1 MSVLYSISRILLA
14 LALTVICVTPR
25 VDAQER
31 APGELEPVNV
41 RPRGFKLFGLG
52 DFAITGMRIAG
63 ASRWFATS
71 AGPGNTLGFYSDLPG
86 RIVTG
91 GGSFFEIQL
100 WMASARSDWLRHSAQ
115 VPSLENVKG
124 GGYNVRMNFQRWM
137 PENTLAFTGRDGSV
151 GTLHSGATSESGT
164 GTCRDNSGST
174 NAFIPQGLPLL
185 AGSDC
190 PPTWANGVF
199 SPERPVPDTTW
210 LQRFKSNPAAF
221 SFDDWKFSAASRD
234 STKLYGSFQTYGASN
249 DYGRET
255 LARFGNVMPSGS
267 GPSEFQGYPM
277 GIEWEFQAFTYE
289 APTLADAMIYK
300 VNIIN
305 RSAEIYGVGLDF
317 DSLYLGI
324 MLRPFHTGA
333 QQPAMYAVPEKG
345 AVYGTGSNVN
355 NQNCYGGVHGANIPG
370 GYRAGRAI
378 RACTTNGSATRG
390 FAGGAQGIVVFK
402 SPIGDLRNKK
412 FTDPTS
418 PFYFPAHPNAGDTI
432 TFNQANACG
441 FTCGAQQF
449 FPYVARA
456 ALGAYANNIAESL
469 GGRGKTAGELSD
481 IEYFDLVH
489 NEDFPARWSPATGD
503 VGAYN
508 KYVPGNWDYNKDG
521 KPDTLYVTSCGRSGC
536 VARWTDT
543 LPGGFPNNIHNA
555 YHLGAGP
562 TKLKAGDTTSYVV
575 SFISTRDS
583 SSFERQ
589 VDNMLA
595 LYQSFWLFP
604 EPPCPANI
612 VSASATGGNRQF
624 DTFLTLFLDQS
635 INNCQD
641 KFLLEQARLLKA
653 DTSLAARTLKF
664 YNPRLVNQIR
674 ARALPRGTALVD
686 TVPAA
691 SAIKDPRDTTKFVVS
706 GSPATAAEFQACRTS
721 FSASR
726 CAILNDVALG
736 VVDTVFVFKSCDNG
750 SSYTNSG
757 LASCTPAPAR
767 DVSGQTPGF
776 PWQAYARLSRDASGR
791 FPATFADGNV
801 TGGVTY
807 TYVIV
812 GQTFSGIFP
821 INRLVGSAIVSDSF
835 VIRPRTVNGLTASSS
850 NRNVATVYVPASVQ
864 AGAPPANI
872 RFVGVKNLTTALSDT
887 SAAFA
892 FGILLAKPISGTDT
906 LKAAFIVS
914 DSAEVTVFDS
924 DTLTAGITSTTV
936 ELFAL
941 ADTSF
946 VGTAPRR
953 AAIQSQSF
961 VVPGSEPVDVAGR
974 FVRKDS
980 IVPASGTAPAQRYT
994 FFRFLGRGPQAT
1006 LLLNGLPVYVTDTLP
1021 TTGSIGITPAAT
1033 VARNSFPGV
1042 FVGFDPSR
1050 QRGLNGFNWVQP
1062 GIGRLSSP
1070 AFPTIG
1076 WTGDTARSDAAYTTY
1091 KITFSGK
1098 TYGPRSPFTLDI
1110 ADPAAVNAAFQTSL
1124 QQRTDVSATVTDA
1137 AAAAALNRVYGTAS
1151 RTITTDSLAALTL
1164 PFTVTNQRTGAPVSI
1179 AVLKNQR
1186 PGLTATVREP
1196 SMLLG
1201 ASSDT
1206 VRVAIPQ
1213 DRWVPG
1219 DRLFFIE
1226 TFQTFATDTV
1236 AGREVLEDS
1245 IVVNTVNGKPDT
1257 TVVPKTVT
1265 VTRVTWSPM
1274 RLGCSGLTCNP
1285 VFGRG
1290 GTGFTETNKD
1300 QQLTVVYFAPI
1311 GGLLRADFDISPTLD
1326 AVGLARGGE
1335 PTLKNVRVVPNPY
1348 VMFSQYEQV
1357 AGTKRLL
1364 FTNLPATG
1372 TLNIYTASGQFVQ
1385 RLSWTESDLD
1395 KNCRATVN
1403 TTECQST
1410 GDLYWNLRTK
1420 EDLEI
1425 GPGFYIFVVKAEIDG
1440 RKQEKLGKFVV
1451 IH

>member
-1 MSVLYSISRILLA
+1 MSVRYLISRVLLA
-14 LALTVICVTPR
+14 STLTVVCISPR
-25 VDAQER
+25 LGAQDP
-31 APGELEPVNV
+31 ATSELEPVNV
-41 RPRGFKLFGLG
+41 RPRGFRLFGLG
-52 DFAITGMRIAG
+52 DFAITGMRTAG
-63 ASRWFATS
+63 ASRWFTTS

-86 RIVTG
+86 RIVGG

-100 WMASARSDWLRHSAQ
+100 WMASARSDWLKHSTI

-164 GTCRDNSGST
+164 GTCRDNSGSN
-174 NAFIPQGLPLL
+174 NAFVPQGLPLL
-185 AGSDC
+185 AASDC

-221 SFDDWKFSAASRD
+221 TFDDWKFSSASRD
-234 STKLYGSFQTYGASN
+234 STKLYGSFQTYGATN

-255 LARFGNVMPSGS
+255 VARFGNVMPSGS
-267 GPSEFQGYPM
+267 GPSELQGYPM

-305 RSAEIYGVGLDF
+305 RSEELYGVGLDF

-324 MLRPFHTGA
+324 MLRPFHTSA
-333 QQPAMYAVPEKG
+333 QNPAMYAVPGKG
-345 AVYGTGSNVN
+345 AMYGTGSNVN
-355 NQNCYGGVHGANIPG
+355 GQNCYGGVHGANVTG
-370 GYRAGRAI
+370 GYRAGRTI
-378 RACTTNGSATRG
+378 RGCTSNASATRG
-390 FAGGAQGIVVFK
+390 FAGGAQGIVIFK
-402 SPIGDLRNKK
+402 SPLGDLRNKK
-412 FTDPTS
+412 FTDPAS
-418 PFYFPAHPNAGDTI
+418 PFFFPAHPNAGDTI

-441 FTCGAQQF
+441 FSCGAQQF

-456 ALGAYANNIAESL
+456 AFGAYTNNIGESL
-469 GGRGKTAGELSD
+469 AGRGKTAGELSD
-481 IEYFDLVH
+481 NEYFDLVH
-489 NEDFPARWSPATGD
+489 NEDFPSRWSPATGD

-536 VARWTDT
+536 VTPWTDT
-543 LPGGFPNNIHNA
+543 LPGGFPNNVHNA
-555 YHLGAGP
+555 YHLGSGP

-583 SSFERQ
+583 SSFIRQ

-653 DTSLAARTLKF
+653 DTSLVARTLKF
-664 YNPRLVNQIR
+664 YNPRLVNQIL

-691 SAIKDPRDTTKFVVS
+691 SVIRDPRDTTKFVVS

-721 FSASR
+721 FSTSR

-750 SSYTNSG
+750 NSYTNSG

-872 RFVGVKNLTTALSDT
+872 RFVGVKNLTTTLSDT
-887 SAAFA
+887 SAAFS
-892 FGILLAKPISGTDT
+892 FSVTLAKPISGLDT
-906 LKAAFIVS
+906 LHAALLLS
-914 DSAEVTVFDS
+914 DSAEVTIFDS
-924 DTLTAGITSTTV
+924 DTSTAGITSTTV

-946 VGTAPRR
+946 VGTSPRR
-953 AAIQSQSF
+953 AAFQSQTF
-961 VVPGSEPVDVAGR
+961 TVTGSAPVDVAGR

-980 IVPASGTAPAQRYT
+980 IVPSSGSTPAQRYT

-1006 LLLNGLPVYVTDTLP
+1006 LLLNGQPVYVTDTLP
-1021 TTGSIGITPAAT
+1021 ATGITPAAT
-1033 VARNSFPGV
+1033 VARNDFPGI
-1042 FVGFDPSR
+1042 FVGFDPLR
-1050 QRGLNGFNWVQP
+1050 QKSLNGINWVQP
-1062 GIGRLSSP
+1062 GIGQLASP
-1070 AFPTIG
+1070 AFPSIG
-1076 WTGDTARSDAAYTTY
+1076 WTGGTARSDAAYSTY
-1091 KITFSGK
+1091 RITFGGK
-1098 TYGPRSPFTLDI
+1098 TYGPGAPFTLNT
-1110 ADPAAVNAAFQTSL
+1110 ADPVAVNTAFQSSL
-1124 QQRTDVSATVTDA
+1124 QQRTDVSATATDA
-1137 AAAAALNRVYGTAS
+1137 SAAAALNRVLGSAT
-1151 RTITTDSLAALTL
+1151 RTITTDSLAALKL
-1164 PFTVTNQRTGAPVSI
+1164 PFTVRNTRTNAEVTI
-1179 AVLKNQR
+1179 AVLKNER
-1186 PGLTATVREP
+1186 PGITATSRQP
-1196 SMLLG
+1196 SQILG

-1206 VRVAIPQ
+1206 VRVSIP
-1213 DRWVPG
+1213 DDSWVPG
-1219 DRLFFIE
+1219 DKLYFIE
-1226 TFQTFATDTV
+1226 TFSTFATDTV

-1245 IVVNTVNGKPDT
+1245 LVITTVNGRPDT

-1265 VTRVTWSPM
+1265 VTRVTWGPAT
-1274 RLGCSGLTCNP
+1274 LGCSALPCNP

-1290 GTGFTETNKD
+1290 GTGFTDTNKD
-1300 QQLTVVYFAPI
+1300 QQLTVVYFAPV
-1311 GGLLRADFDISPTLD
+1311 GGLVRIDFDVSPTLD
-1326 AVGLARGGE
+1326 VAGLAQGGE

-1385 RLSWTESDLD
+1385 RLSWTEADLD
-1395 KNCRATVN
+1395 KNCNATVN

-1425 GPGFYIFVVKAEIDG
+1425 GAGFYIFVIKAEING
-1440 RKQEKLGKFVV
+1440 RKQEKLGKFVI